1 MPLRLQN
8 FRFIIYIN
16 EQMDNYG
23 DLKQLE
29 RHIANDVTPSRTTT
43 DILANLKLLN
53 ETKTLAAADT
63 PLGNIAKEETKY
75 LEAAMKAINSS
86 HILRER
92 FGTGLQAAMDVSV
105 LIKDRFNKRVFDAVM
120 DKTLADAGDSLDVD
134 DYVKTR
140 NAIS

>member
-1 MPLRLQN
+1 
-8 FRFIIYIN
+8 
-16 EQMDNYG
+16 MDNYG

-53 ETKTLAAADT
+53 ETKTLAATDT

-75 LEAAMKAINSS
+75 LEAAMKAINES

-120 DKTLADAGDSLDVD
+120 DKTLEDAGDSLDVD

>member
-53 ETKTLAAADT
+53 ETKTLASQDT

-86 HILRER
+86 HILR
-92 FGTGLQAAMDVSV
+92 
-105 LIKDRFNKRVFDAVM
+105 
-120 DKTLADAGDSLDVD
+120 
-134 DYVKTR
+134 
-140 NAIS
+140 